1 MSMGFIFL
9 VAVRG
14 ASPRKG
20 TLIPWD
26 AIGTVA
32 SLLISACSMIVV
44 LWQTRIARRAARTA
58 QEAATATSIQA
69 RATVEQ
75 ANLLREQLAADL
87 EDQVRR
93 AEPKFVLRPVGDE
106 EWGTLGTSTNG
117 GPFLAISPDAPAPV
131 SQWYKRQTLELQMP
145 EGPGEVMVD
154 VSTVRSPR
162 ARIKPLGGV
171 AVARLGFVR
180 FEVLTPY
187 DMDGKQITLEV
198 SSKETS
204 SPERGRSWRTRLNII
219 V

>member
-14 ASPRKG
+14 ASPRQG

-75 ANLLREQLAADL
+75 DVARA
-87 EDQVRR
+87 EDQDYLVEGGRGPDVKYTDHFRAKENAGKEEKHYVRR
-93 AEPKFVLRPVGDE
+93 LYPSGDN
-106 EWGTLGTSTNG
+106 T
-117 GPFLAISPDAPAPV
+117 A
-131 SQWYKRQTLELQMP
+131 Q
-145 EGPGEVMVD
+145 
-154 VSTVRSPR
+154 
-162 ARIKPLGGV
+162 
-171 AVARLGFVR
+171 
-180 FEVLTPY
+180 
-187 DMDGKQITLEV
+187 
-198 SSKETS
+198 
-204 SPERGRSWRTRLNII
+204 
-219 V
+219 